1 LVTEHA
7 NGPEPFS
14 PRASEQER
22 WIMNSQPGVYG
33 RKLGCTQIFEADGTV
48 KRVTVIEAG
57 PIFVIGKR
65 TPEKDGYSALVYGL
79 EERKERRTDK
89 PTAGFFKKAGTSPKR
104 IVKELR
110 CAPEFA
116 AKWEVGQPIKLDEVF
131 QAGQRVDARGTTRGR
146 GFTGVMRRWNF
157 AGNVD
162 THGTHE
168 YRRHGGSIGTNMTPG
183 RTLPNLKM
191 CGQYGNETV
200 SVLNVKVARV
210 DAEKH
215 LLMLEGGVPGTTN
228 GLVLVRQ
235 AVKAKKKSS
244 KR

>member
-1 LVTEHA
+1 
-7 NGPEPFS
+7 
-14 PRASEQER
+14 
-22 WIMNSQPGVYG
+22 MNLQPGILG
-33 RKLGCTQIFEADGTV
+33 RKVGCTQIFEEDGTV
-48 KRVTVIEAG
+48 TRVTVIEAG
-57 PIFVIGKR
+57 PVVVVNKR
-65 TPEKDGYSALVYGL
+65 TPEKDGYTALVLGF
-79 EERKERRTDK
+79 ENRKEKHTTK
-89 PTAGFFKKAGTSPKR
+89 PAAGFFKKLNATPMR

-110 CAPEFA
+110 CGPEFA
-116 AKWEVGQPIKLDEVF
+116 AKWEVGQTLKLDEIF
-131 QAGQRVDARGTTRGR
+131 QPGQRVDARGTTRGR

-157 AGNVD
+157 AGNVN

-191 CGQYGNETV
+191 GGQYGNETV
-200 SVLNVKVARV
+200 SVLNVKVARI

-215 LLMLEGGVPGTTN
+215 LLLLEGGVPGARN